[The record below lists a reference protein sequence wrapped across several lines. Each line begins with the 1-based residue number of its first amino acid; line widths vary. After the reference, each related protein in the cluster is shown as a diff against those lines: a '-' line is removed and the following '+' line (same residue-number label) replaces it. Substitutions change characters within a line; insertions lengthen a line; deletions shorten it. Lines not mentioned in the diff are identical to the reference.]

1 MTGPSI
7 SLILPVRNQA
17 DHIERIVEEYE
28 EELGRIGRA
37 HEVLLVVN
45 ASRDGS
51 EEACRKLAAGRSSRK
66 VLASA
71 SGGWGLAV
79 RTGLA
84 AAEGDVLCY
93 TNSARTHPKDLSLML
108 FYALAYPDTVIKAN
122 RKIRESIL
130 RRLGSLIYNLE
141 CRALFDLA
149 NWDINGTPK
158 VFPRQFRELLRLTQ
172 DGDLIDLEFH
182 AVCRREG
189 YPILEVPILSVRRH
203 GGRSTTNLAS
213 AARLYVGAL
222 RMARAMRD
230 RPPA

>member
-28 EELGRIGRA
+28 EELKRIGRD

-51 EEACRKLAAGRSSRK
+51 EEVCRRLAAGHKSRK
-66 VLASA
+66 VLMSPSA
-71 SGGWGLAV
+71 GWGLAV
-79 RTGLA
+79 RTGLS
-84 AAEGDVLCY
+84 AAEGDLLCY
-93 TNSARTHPKDLSLML
+93 TNSARTHPKDLSLMM

-122 RKIRESIL
+122 RKIRESFL

-141 CRALFDLA
+141 CRALFDLPY
-149 NWDINGTPK
+149 WDINGTPK
-158 VFPRQFRELLRLTQ
+158 VFPRQFRALLSLTQ

-182 AVCRREG
+182 AVCRREE
-189 YPILEVPILSVRRH
+189 YPMLEVPILSVRRH

-222 RMARAMRD
+222 RMARAMRG
-230 RPPA
+230 RPSA

>member
-1 MTGPSI
+1 VTGPSI

-37 HEVLLVVN
+37 YEVLLVVN

-51 EEACRKLAAGRSSRK
+51 EEVCRRLAAGHSSRK
-66 VLASA
+66 VLVNA

-79 RTGLA
+79 RTGLS
-84 AAEGDVLCY
+84 AAEGDLLCY
-93 TNSARTHPKDLSLML
+93 TNSARTHPRDLSLML

-122 RKIRESIL
+122 RKIRESVL

-141 CRALFDLA
+141 CRALFDLP

-158 VFPRQFRELLRLTQ
+158 VFPRKLQGLLSLTQ

-182 AVCRREG
+182 AVCRRER
-189 YPILEVPILSVRRH
+189 YSMLEVPILSVRRH

-222 RMARAMRD
+222 RLAKAMRD

>member
-7 SLILPVRNQA
+7 SLVLPVRNQA

-28 EELGRIGRA
+28 EELGRIGRP

-51 EEACRKLAAGRSSRK
+51 EEICRKLAAGRPSRK
-66 VLASA
+66 VRLSPSA
-71 SGGWGLAV
+71 GWGLAV
-79 RTGLA
+79 RTGLS
-84 AAEGDVLCY
+84 AAEGDLLCY

-122 RKIRESIL
+122 RKIRESFL
-130 RRLGSLIYNLE
+130 RRLGSLVYNLE
-141 CRALFDLA
+141 CRALFDLPY
-149 NWDINGTPK
+149 WDINGTPK
-158 VFPRQFRELLRLTQ
+158 VFPRRFQGLLSLTQ

-189 YPILEVPILSVRRH
+189 YPMLEVPILSVRRH

-213 AARLYVGAL
+213 AARMYVGAL
-222 RMARAMRD
+222 RMARAMRG
-230 RPPA
+230 RPSA